1 MVNYNGQAKWV
12 AIKYTVV
19 EFWRKNK
26 FLLILLGGLIL
37 IALLTGVFTSIKLYN
52 LDNDIDLTDYSVKTM
67 VDGSI
72 YSFSYFLLR
81 LLSCLIIIGLLLL
94 FSLNKFM
101 YFLGV
106 SLIVYRTYL
115 ITLNC
120 TFIIIKYGVGGI
132 LNAIL
137 IILPCQLLFLFLIT
151 ILFVLFIDMFKQKKE
166 CGSVDSGYYKLI
178 LYLLLLLLVIDL
190 VEIILLV
197 VFKPTTILII

>member
-12 AIKYTVV
+12 AIKYAVV

-26 FLLILLGGLIL
+26 FLLILLGALIL

-137 IILPCQLLFLFLIT
+137 IVLPCQLLFLFLIT
-151 ILFVLFIDMFKQKKE
+151 IIFVLFIFVNAKILQN
-166 CGSVDSGYYKLI
+166 YFLI
-178 LYLLLLLLVIDL
+178 
-190 VEIILLV
+190 
-197 VFKPTTILII
+197 